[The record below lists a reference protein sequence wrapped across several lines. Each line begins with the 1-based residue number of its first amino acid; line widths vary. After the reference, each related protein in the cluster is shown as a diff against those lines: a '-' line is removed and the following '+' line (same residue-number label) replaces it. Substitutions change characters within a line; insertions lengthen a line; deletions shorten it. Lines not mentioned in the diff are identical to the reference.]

1 MVIKCLLTEF
11 SRAGRGKHLAQGYDV
26 QTKSNKVHALWP
38 RAKYFPVQL
47 NRNKPINIHNFWF
60 ETYNFSISSKR
71 NSLQVWVSLKLSVI
85 SSYSK
90 CTVLILLICFF
101 LYCFRVPIA
110 WDIIVRQRKIMYFI
124 QLCLISLIVFL
135 VSTAKISYAHIY
147 CYVYLLNVIK
157 IRCSTRL

>member
-26 QTKSNKVHALWP
+26 QTKSNKVHALWL

-47 NRNKPINIHNFWF
+47 NRNKPINIYEFWF

-135 VSTAKISYAHIY
+135 VSTTKISYAHLY
-147 CYVYLLNVIK
+147 CYIYLLNVIK
-157 IRCSTRL
+157 IQCSI

>member
-1 MVIKCLLTEF
+1 MTEF

-47 NRNKPINIHNFWF
+47 NQNKPINIYEFWF
-60 ETYNFSISSKR
+60 EIYNFSISLKR

-90 CTVLILLICFF
+90 CSVLILLICFF

-135 VSTAKISYAHIY
+135 VSTAKIHVSYAHIY
-147 CYVYLLNVIK
+147 CYIYLLNVIK
-157 IRCSTRL
+157 IQCSI